1 MKKFI
6 YAFLFLGITLVSC
19 QNGEWEFPDY
29 EYTSVYF
36 AYQTP
41 VRTIV
46 LGDDFFPNDLDNERK
61 CQIMATMGGVY
72 ENKKDIAIS
81 FEVDNTLTDNL
92 TFDGGNDVMAMP
104 ENYYS
109 LSSDKIFI
117 NKGEIMGGVEVQ
129 LTDAFFADP
138 LSLSNNY
145 VIPLVITGVVNADT
159 ILSGIPIE
167 ENAKRGVA
175 GEWSVQP
182 KDYILYAVK
191 YVNPYHAN
199 YLVRGTDNITKNG
212 IESTEV
218 RKEQYVEDDEVRTLT
233 ALSLNELQFPMN
245 YKNKEGQDLGLNVK
259 ITFDESLNG
268 AVSPMVSS
276 YAVNDTVTVYNISA
290 SGNGEFVSKGE
301 KNSWGN
307 KDRDALYLEYDVSY
321 EVEIQYPKAG
331 LPTDVEQ
338 VTYNT
343 VDTLVVR
350 DRAVKMPETFTTVL
364 K

>member
-61 CQIMATMGGVY
+61 CQIIATMGGVY

-145 VIPLVITGVVNADT
+145 VIPLVMTEVVNADT
-159 ILSGIPIE
+159 ILSGSPLE
-167 ENAKRGVA
+167 DNAKRGVTDDWDVA
-175 GEWSVQP
+175 P

-191 YVNPYHAN
+191 YVNPYHGN
-199 YLVRGTDNITKNG
+199 YLRRGKDVVTG
-212 IESTEV
+212 IRNETIE
-218 RKEQYVEDDEVRTLT
+218 RGETYVEDDELVTLHT
-233 ALSLNELQFPMN
+233 RSLNTVELTLEIAD
-245 YKNKEGQDLGLNVK
+245 EGGTFMDCTLVL
-259 ITFDESLNG
+259 TFDENG
-268 AVSPMVSS
+268 KCSVSS
-276 YAVNDTVTVYNISA
+276 GTEDVVISG
-290 SGNGEFVSKGE
+290 SGEFVQNGE

-307 KDRDALYLEYDVSY
+307 KDRNAIYLEYDIDFSGTGVDL
-321 EVEIQYPKAG
+321 QYSTA
-331 LPTDVEQ
+331 
-338 VTYNT
+338 
-343 VDTLVVR
+343 DTLVIR
-350 DRAVKMPETFTTVL
+350 DRAVRMPETFNTLL